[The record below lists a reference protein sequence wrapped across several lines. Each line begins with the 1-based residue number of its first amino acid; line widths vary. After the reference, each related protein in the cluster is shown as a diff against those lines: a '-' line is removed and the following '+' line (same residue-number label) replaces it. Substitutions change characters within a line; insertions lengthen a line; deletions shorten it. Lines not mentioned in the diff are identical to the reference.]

1 MKNEIRLMQK
11 ISTTLMS
18 KRRMRKFS
26 TSRRKNEISGARW
39 QAHGN
44 LHEAGLEVVKQP
56 ANFFQ
61 MVRRRKSPG
70 TSKKW
75 IVLVIVAFALAFI
88 VQFSFRSKEK
98 DSFRTLPSLD
108 VRSYLENA
116 NTLRGNIYKVEGNV
130 TDLLAWSPESGRLI
144 AIQVGDEII
153 PVLVTEEFKGMNI
166 QKEQKLLFIVDVDEK
181 GILRTRKVNK
191 A

>member
-1 MKNEIRLMQK
+1 M
-11 ISTTLMS
+11 
-18 KRRMRKFS
+18 
-26 TSRRKNEISGARW
+26 
-39 QAHGN
+39 
-44 LHEAGLEVVKQP
+44 
-56 ANFFQ
+56 
-61 MVRRRKSPG
+61 
-70 TSKKW
+70 
-75 IVLVIVAFALAFI
+75 IVGFALAFI
-88 VQFSFRSKEK
+88 VQLSFRSKEK